1 MDATLCGIRVMLS
14 VTYSDRSLTVICFK
28 FFFTHVTFSL
38 QNSITSSN
46 GSSPPECPRSIK
58 RQAPKPPPP
67 PPSAKCAAVESPAY
81 LHSADSSLSDDE
93 FRPDDVTVANR
104 KLLAEYCEQIEK
116 EHARP
121 SSADAVPAI
130 VGPVGTDETPRAE
143 SVAGKRTAYE
153 KKKYGKA
160 GKMGMKIKK
169 FLRIPS
175 RDSGVVTSQN
185 PTPRPKL
192 EIIHP
197 LDMNKSGVEII
208 HNSAEGLFARDSAP
222 KTLVSCNHHYPGWYY
237 NVYIVL

>member
-1 MDATLCGIRVMLS
+1 MAVCNMFSAFIPI
-14 VTYSDRSLTVICFK
+14 DRRLICFVLV
-28 FFFTHVTFSL
+28 FPS

-67 PPSAKCAAVESPAY
+67 PPLSPAKCAAAESPPAY
-81 LHSADSSLSDDE
+81 PHSADSSLSDDE

-121 SSADAVPAI
+121 SSAEAVAAAAPPVT
-130 VGPVGTDETPRAE
+130 VGGTDETPAPPRAE
-143 SVAGKRTAYE
+143 SVAGKRPTYE
-153 KKKYGKA
+153 KKKYSKA

-169 FLRIPS
+169 LLRIPS
-175 RDSGVVTSQN
+175 RDSVVSTPQH
-185 PTPRPKL
+185 PAPRPKL

-222 KTLVSCNHHYPGWYY
+222 KTLVSCNHHYPG
-237 NVYIVL
+237 